1 MLVPLPSHPR
11 YEVRHGEAVE
21 DEAEQGG
28 YGGAGG
34 DDPEG
39 GKEGKWLCCE
49 AFAGGGDEGRDGVP
63 CGEPAGEAFGAGGID
78 DGREEHPELG
88 NNRNTAPDVPV

>member
-21 DEAEQGG
+21 DEAEKGG

-39 GKEGKWLCCE
+39 G
-49 AFAGGGDEGRDGVP
+49 
-63 CGEPAGEAFGAGGID
+63 
-78 DGREEHPELG
+78 
-88 NNRNTAPDVPV
+88 